1 MNAAV
6 PMPNLDLAVIG
17 NSVISALV
25 DPQGRIVWLC
35 WPRLD
40 GDPVFCSLLDGPLRE
55 DGAGFFEIGLEN
67 LASATQSYEHNT
79 AVLTTTLVDNAG
91 ASVRITDVVPRFKQ
105 YGRIFRPT
113 MLLRHVEPLTGTP
126 RIRIRL
132 RPRFDYGAAGPT
144 RTFGSNHVRFLSP
157 TTTLRLTTD
166 APISYIAEES
176 AFVLAAPMSLI
187 LGPDEGF
194 AANIAD
200 TAREFRERTQEYW
213 QEWVRYLSVPFEW
226 QDAVIRAAITL
237 KLCSFEETGGIVA
250 ALTTSIPE
258 APETGRT
265 WDYRYCWLRDAY
277 FVVHALNRLGATLTM
292 ENYIRYITNVAVSET
307 DGRLKPVY
315 RVVPGKPLPEWIVEH
330 LAGYRGMGPVR
341 VGNLAEQQVQNDVY
355 GSVVLAA
362 AQMFFDRRLPQP
374 GDAALFH
381 RLEHLGELAAA
392 SAFQP
397 DAGLWEFRGRRDV
410 HTFCSVMCWV
420 ACDRLAKIARALG
433 LESRSAHWRR
443 TADELHATISERG
456 FNKQLN
462 SFVSTLGGKDI
473 DACLLLLQEVGF
485 VSATDPR
492 FLGTVAAV
500 ERVLRRGNH
509 LLRYVAPDDFGVPTT
524 AFTICTFWYIDALV
538 AIGRKDEA
546 RTIFEEVLRCRNHV
560 GLLSEDIDPK
570 TGDLWGNFPQTYSMV
585 GLIVSAMRLSKSWE
599 ESFWRGW

>member
-1 MNAAV
+1 MNANKSS
-6 PMPNLDLAVIG
+6 PSLDLAVVG
-17 NSVISALV
+17 NSIISALI
-25 DPQGRIVWLC
+25 DRQGRIVWLC

-40 GDPVFCSLLDGPLRE
+40 GDAVFCSLLDGPPRE

-67 LASATQSYEHNT
+67 LASATQSYERNT
-79 AVLTTTLVDNAG
+79 AVLTTTLTDSMG
-91 ASVRITDVVPRFKQ
+91 GSVRITDVVPRFKQ

-126 RIRIRL
+126 RIRIRV
-132 RPRFDYGAAGPT
+132 RPRFDYGAAEPT
-144 RTFGSNHVRFLSP
+144 RTFGSNHARFLSA

-176 AFVLAAPMSLI
+176 SFVLAAPIDLI

-194 AANIAD
+194 AASIPD

-213 QEWVRYLSVPFEW
+213 QEWVRFLSVPFEW
-226 QDAVIRAAITL
+226 QGAVIRAAITL

-258 APETGRT
+258 APHSGRT

-292 ENYIRYITNVAVSET
+292 ENYIHYITNVAVSET

-315 RVVPGKPLPEWIVEH
+315 RVVPGKPLPEWTVEH
-330 LAGYRGMGPVR
+330 LPGYRGMGPVR
-341 VGNLAEQQVQNDVY
+341 VGNLAEQQIQNDVY

-374 GDAALFH
+374 GDEALFH

-397 DAGLWEFRGRRDV
+397 DAGPWEFRGRRDV

-420 ACDRLAKIARALG
+420 ACDRLAKIARALD
-433 LESRSAHWRR
+433 LVSRAAHWRR
-443 TADELHATISERG
+443 LADEMHAAICERG
-456 FNKQLN
+456 FNKQLK
-462 SFVSTLGGKDI
+462 SFVATLGGKDV
-473 DACLLLLQEVGF
+473 DASLLLLQEVGF
-485 VSATDPR
+485 IAATDPR
-492 FLGTVAAV
+492 FLGTVEAI

-546 RTIFEEVLRCRNHV
+546 RKIFEEVLSCRNQV
-560 GLLSEDIDPK
+560 GLLSEDIDPA
-570 TGDLWGNFPQTYSMV
+570 TGEMWGNFPQTYSMV
-585 GLIVSAMRLSKSWE
+585 GLIVSAMRVSKTWE

>member
-1 MNAAV
+1 MNAKAQL
-6 PMPNLDLAVIG
+6 PSLDLAVIG

-55 DGAGFFEIGLEN
+55 DGAGMFEIGLESF
-67 LASATQSYEHNT
+67 AAATQSYERNT
-79 AVLTTTLVDNAG
+79 AVLTTILTDGNG
-91 ASVRITDVVPRFKQ
+91 ASIRITDVVPRFKQ

-113 MLLRHVEPLTGTP
+113 MLLRRVEPLTGTP

-132 RPRFDYGAAGPT
+132 RPRFDYGAADPT

-157 TTTLRLTTD
+157 TATLRLTTD
-166 APISYIAEES
+166 APISYIAEEA
-176 AFVLAAPMSLI
+176 AFVLAAPIDLI

-194 AANIAD
+194 AASIAD
-200 TAREFRERTQEYW
+200 TAREFRERTQDYW

-258 APETGRT
+258 AQHTGRT
-265 WDYRYCWLRDAY
+265 WDYRFCWLRDAY

-330 LAGYRGMGPVR
+330 LTGYRGMGPVR
-341 VGNLAEQQVQNDVY
+341 VGNLAEQQIQNDVY

-362 AQMFFDRRLPQP
+362 AQMFFDQRLPQP

-381 RLEHLGELAAA
+381 RLERLGELAAA

-397 DAGLWEFRGRRDV
+397 DAGLWEFRGRREV

-420 ACDRLAKIARALG
+420 ACDRLAKIGRALG
-433 LESRSAHWRR
+433 LESRAVHWRR
-443 TADELHATISERG
+443 TADELHASISERC
-456 FNKQLN
+456 FDKQMN
-462 SFVSTLGGKDI
+462 SFVATIGGKDV

-485 VSATDPR
+485 VAATDPR
-492 FLGTVAAV
+492 FLGTVNAI

-546 RTIFEEVLRCRNHV
+546 RTIFEDVLRCRNHV
-560 GLLSEDIDPK
+560 GLLSEDIDPA
-570 TGDLWGNFPQTYSMV
+570 TGELWGNFPQTYSMV

-599 ESFWRGW
+599 QSFWRGW

>member
-1 MNAAV
+1 MS
-6 PMPNLDLAVIG
+6 NLDLAVVG
-17 NSVISALV
+17 NSIISALV
-25 DPQGRIVWLC
+25 DPRGRIVWLC

-40 GDPVFCSLLDGPLRE
+40 GDPVFCSLVDGATQE
-55 DGAGFFEIGLEN
+55 DGAGFFEITLEN
-67 LASATQSYEHNT
+67 LATTRQAYARNS
-79 AVLTTTLVDNAG
+79 AVLTTTLTDGSG
-91 ASVRITDVVPRFKQ
+91 ASVRITDLVPRFKQ

-113 MLLRHVEPLTGTP
+113 MLLRHVEPLSGTP
-126 RIRIRL
+126 RIKIRL
-132 RPRFDYGAAGPT
+132 RPRFEYGAAEPT

-157 TTTLRLTTD
+157 TMTLRLTTD

-176 AFVLAAPMSLI
+176 AFVLSAPIDLI

-194 AANIAD
+194 AASISD
-200 TAREFRERTQEYW
+200 TAREFRERTLEYW
-213 QEWVRYLSVPFEW
+213 EEWVRYLSVPFEW

-258 APETGRT
+258 APNTARN

-292 ENYIRYITNVAVSET
+292 EYYIHYITNVATSENG
-307 DGRLKPVY
+307 GRLKPVY
-315 RVVPGKPLPEWIVEH
+315 RVVPGKPVPEWTVDH
-330 LAGYRGMGPVR
+330 FAGYRNMGPVR
-341 VGNLAEQQVQNDVY
+341 IGNQAEQQVQNDVY
-355 GSVVLAA
+355 GSIILAA

-381 RLEHLGELAAA
+381 RLEHLGELAVA

-397 DAGLWEFRGRRDV
+397 DAGPWEFRGRREI

-420 ACDRLAKIARALG
+420 ACDRLSKIAGALG
-433 LESRSAHWRR
+433 LEGRTAHWRR
-443 TADELHATISERG
+443 MADGLHATISERA
-456 FNKQLN
+456 FDKSKN
-462 SFVSTLGGKDI
+462 SFVATLGGKDL
-473 DACLLLLQEVGF
+473 DASLLLLQEVGF

-492 FLGTVAAV
+492 FLGTVGAI
-500 ERVLRRGNH
+500 ERTLRRGDH
-509 LLRYVAPDDFGVPTT
+509 MLRYIEPDDFGVPTT

-538 AIGRKDEA
+538 AIGRREEA
-546 RTIFEEVLRCRNHV
+546 RAIFEQVLRCRNHV
-560 GLLSEDIDPK
+560 GLLSEDIDPV
-570 TGDLWGNFPQTYSMV
+570 TGELWGNFPQTYSMV